1 MARPRSKPFKG
12 GDKFVVYL
20 PYNIDEKTLKLI
32 NAPKYISPKVVEILK
47 KMANGD
53 LVENDSKKRNSGE

>member
-20 PYNIDEKTLKLI
+20 PLDIDEDTLKLI
-32 NAPKYISPKVVEILK
+32 NAPKYISPVVVELIQEKAKEVYSKNNSEDK
-47 KMANGD
+47 K
-53 LVENDSKKRNSGE
+53 E

>member
-20 PYNIDEKTLKLI
+20 PQDIDEETLKLI
-32 NAPKYISPKVVEILK
+32 NAPKYVSPVVVEILK
-47 KMANGD
+47 EKARGVC
-53 LVENDSKKRNSGE
+53 VETTSKDKKE